1 MNKSKKAKFLRETS
15 REEAF
20 KGFAYLHPKSLNEST
35 LAAFIRKAKKFPLKQ
50 EEIDKFIEEHKA
62 LESS

>member
-50 EEIDKFIEEHKA
+50 EEINKYIKNKA

>member
-1 MNKSKKAKFLRETS
+1 MNRSKKAKFLRETS

-35 LAAFIRKAKKFPLKQ
+35 LAAFIRKATKFPLQQ
-50 EEIDKFIEEHKA
+50 EEIDKFVSEHKP
-62 LESS
+62 EVTE